1 MTEFDD
7 TEKPA
12 ISSNGML
19 PEVKITE
26 AWVSVEER
34 LPTET
39 GWYKVKTKHNFTS
52 DAPLSRTLGGKLVW
66 VVPDESLITHWREA

>member
-7 TEKPA
+7 TAKPD

-26 AWVSVEER
+26 VWVAVEER
-34 LPTET
+34 LPTKT
-39 GWYKVKTKHNFTS
+39 GWYKAKTKHNLIC
-52 DAPLSRTLGGKLVW
+52 DVPLSRTMGGKLVW
-66 VVPDESLITHWREA
+66 VVPDESVITHWRDA